1 MQVKK
6 DSTRSQ
12 ILSSAEKIFLR
23 DGYSKANMRDIAD
36 EACS

>member
-12 ILSSAEKIFLR
+12 ILISAEKIFLR
-23 DGYSKANMRDIAD
+23 DGYSKASMRAIAD